1 MTPPRIG
8 APRNPM
14 TSIAWTTGGGKPG
27 GSAVVPPSTTTTRRA
42 VIIAKATAHS
52 PQASLA
58 AVRALTR
65 PPWCP
70 ARMNRPLRDCPNG
83 HHCPRYAARLLPA
96 TQRRIAARALQSPP
110 VAHLG
115 DHHAQDLVGAFGAI
129 RDPARDLVEAARG
142 GCLAAPTARPQ
153 PVEVVVGHLPAVGGQ
168 PCPDVHPAKG
178 GRVADSRVAD
188 RDRAGGAHRRAGS
201 STVRVRASA
210 SRVAVRRAARG
221 APRGPAPATW
231 SAATPAAARSSRT
244 CPSRRSPPRPPAPA
258 SRPARAG

>member
-1 MTPPRIG
+1 MTAPRIG
-8 APRNPM
+8 APKNPM
-14 TSIAWTTGGGKPG
+14 ASIAWTTGGGKPG

-70 ARMNRPLRDCPNG
+70 ARMNRPLRDCSNG

-129 RDPARDLVEAARG
+129 RDPARDLVEAARAVVAWQHPQHG
-142 GCLAAPTARPQ
+142 LLIAEPGELRVGRHQQRPAGSR
-153 PVEVVVGHLPAVGGQ
+153 PPVVGVDVDRGQ
-168 PCPDVHPAKG
+168 L
-178 GRVADSRVAD
+178 
-188 RDRAGGAHRRAGS
+188 AGALG
-201 STVRVRASA
+201 
-210 SRVAVRRAARG
+210 
-221 APRGPAPATW
+221 
-231 SAATPAAARSSRT
+231 
-244 CPSRRSPPRPPAPA
+244 
-258 SRPARAG
+258 